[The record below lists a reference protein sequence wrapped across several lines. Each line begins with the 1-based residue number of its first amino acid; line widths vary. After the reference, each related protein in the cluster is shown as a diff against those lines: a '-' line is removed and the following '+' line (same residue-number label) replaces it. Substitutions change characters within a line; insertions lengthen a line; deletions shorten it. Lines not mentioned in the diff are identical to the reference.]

1 MKKDSKRAKRRTKRR
16 ALSNQ
21 AQRKKVTFPTFL
33 TDASVIVLIL
43 TGFTYLLGFVF
54 KSHYLGYYGVNELR
68 KDAIGSYY
76 IANTFYVMFII
87 IFTGCLLYISLS
99 ILLIP
104 LKEDK
109 WIYSRALPGY
119 LLAMW
124 ILFVLDSL
132 FDREINDLT
141 YQIIYGGITF
151 LIILDYSFSKML
163 WYRNFVNSINQRI
176 VSFVTPI
183 KNHKN
188 FKAFALVFF
197 LGGTF
202 YFFELYGE
210 SYAAHQE
217 YYLIIKNEPKDLVV
231 IDHTKDKLLVAPVDT
246 NKKIIT
252 PHYKIIESKSTKD
265 EPLTLESRN
274 FKGGLKV
281 KDLETY

>member
-1 MKKDSKRAKRRTKRR
+1 MKKDSKRTKRRTKRR

-33 TDASVIVLIL
+33 TDASVIVVIL

-109 WIYSRALPGY
+109 WIYSRAFPGY

-132 FDREINDLT
+132 FDRDINDLT

-163 WYRNFVNSINQRI
+163 WYRNFINSINQRI

-210 SYAAHQE
+210 SSAAHQE

-252 PHYKIIESKSTKD
+252 PHYEIIESKSTKN
-265 EPLTLESRN
+265 EPLILESRN